1 MFTTT
6 LPFVFTTFDKL
17 NEPYRSNKIS
27 EIFVLSKVIYP
38 DLFPKRF
45 EETEKDLTV
54 QYFLVWL
61 GFSHI
66 AF

>member
-1 MFTTT
+1 MSIFYFSSCWS
-6 LPFVFTTFDKL
+6 LILFFSP
-17 NEPYRSNKIS
+17 NKIS
-27 EIFVLSKVIYP
+27 EIFVLSEVIYP